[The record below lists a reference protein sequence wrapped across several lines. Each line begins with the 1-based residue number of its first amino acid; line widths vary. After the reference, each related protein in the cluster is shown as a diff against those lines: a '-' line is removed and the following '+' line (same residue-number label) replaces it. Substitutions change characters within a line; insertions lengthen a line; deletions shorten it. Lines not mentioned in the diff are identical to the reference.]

1 MSLAEDLYNECAP
14 KGKVNIMKNIEE
26 AIEDIKASMRQ
37 GSDYCDLYLDW
48 TDLPDD
54 WVVFPETLDYL
65 RENGFEVEEISEEHN
80 WSPSTR
86 YARITWPDVN
96 NSF

>member
-26 AIEDIKASMRQ
+26 ALEDIKTSMRQ

-48 TDLPDD
+48 TDLPSD
-54 WVVFPETLDYL
+54 WVVFPETLKYL
-65 RENGFEVEEISEEHN
+65 RENGFEVKEISEEHN
-80 WSPSTR
+80 WSPTIR
-86 YARITWPDVN
+86 YARVTWPNVN
-96 NSF
+96 NR

>member
-14 KGKVNIMKNIEE
+14 KGKVNMMKNIEE
-26 AIEDIKASMRQ
+26 ALEDIKAAMRQ
-37 GSDYCDLYLDW
+37 GSDFCDLYLDW

-65 RENGFEVEEISEEHN
+65 RENGFEVEEISEERDC
-80 WSPSTR
+80 WLPTPR
-86 YARITWPDVN
+86 YARVTWPNVN
-96 NSF
+96 NN